1 MHIEAIKPEFVAN
14 VTDVDLSKVLT
25 SEEIREINHRG
36 ISAGFEGFREVWELD
51 YLYEHFEADIHEII
65 EETGYVDSDL
75 KDEFDN
81 EETLRMKLVWFAVS
95 TYCLSRT
102 DALIEAKD

>member
-1 MHIEAIKPEFVAN
+1 MRFIEFLDQRFCN
-14 VTDVDLSKVLT
+14 SQ
-25 SEEIREINHRG
+25 EIREINHRG
-36 ISAGFEGFREVWELD
+36 ISAGFDGFREVWELD

-65 EETGYVDSDL
+65 EETGYLDSDL

-81 EETLRMKLVWFAVS
+81 DETLRMKLVWFAVS

-102 DALIEAKD
+102 DALVEAKDQGV